1 MLQLSGAELRKALC
15 KPFVATQSKS
25 VCAGFCPARFQLR
38 VAGCGLHR
46 PRSSTL
52 ALFPAS
58 LCKALATR
66 NPQPATRNPQTRSPR
81 LRVADC
87 GCTLRLIHTAPRHC
101 LCAVRVAAAPC
112 ERLAQKIPG
121 TLYGL
126 HVAIARCA
134 SLAQRYWTSGA
145 PCGVRLRLARDSP
158 RAARLHVRVA
168 GCGLRVAV
176 VMPDLDQP

>member
-1 MLQLSGAELRKALC
+1 MRWFLPR
-15 KPFVATQSKS
+15 S
-25 VCAGFCPARFQLR
+25 VP
-38 VAGCGLHR
+38 VPGCGLR
-46 PRSSTL
+46 LASATL
-52 ALFPAS
+52 KHARLVPSFAVQG
-58 LCKALATR
+58 AR
-66 NPQPATRNPQTRSPR
+66 NPQPATRNAQPRSPR

-87 GCTLRLIHTAPRHC
+87 GCTLRLTHTEPRHC

-134 SLAQRYWTSGA
+134 SLAQRLWTSGA